1 MGSPSLH
8 AFTRNFVAGVLLIC
22 CGLPLQGQVAP
33 PATREAQGLAV
44 PQARQV
50 RCTPKRTAEARHKLL
65 CLKMFQPKG
74 LITDA

>member
-1 MGSPSLH
+1 MPFLACLH
-8 AFTRNFVAGVLLIC
+8 KKFVAGVLLIC
-22 CGLPLQGQVAP
+22 CGLPLQGHVAP

-44 PQARQV
+44 PQAQQV